1 MARKR
6 KKTKKE
12 ENHIEQSPP
21 KLVKKDTIDP
31 DLIEWIKERVESSIN
46 MFDAMKHWT
55 PSLEDEVKRLCI
67 LE

>member
-12 ENHIEQSPP
+12 ENPIEQSPP
-21 KLVKKDTIDP
+21 KLAKKDTIDP

-55 PSLEDEVKRLCI
+55 PSLEDEVKRLCL

>member
-55 PSLEDEVKRLCI
+55 PSLEDEVKRLCL